1 MLVVMLMVMTKNN
14 DKLPRNNLD
23 PSPIMHH
30 LLLLRLLSQKP
41 TEYYMEHVEQLLIP
55 QPLVICICICICICF
70 QSSENAFTVIQND
83 SGRDTRWQCCH
94 SGRAGKRHK
103 AGRFQLVGG
112 YRRVFSIQIFSSIW
126 YHPRFEHC
134 LFPGESRGEDGGR
147 GDLAFRPKHCLHHQ
161 DGPGAAINFNRSC
174 HFQ

>member
-30 LLLLRLLSQKP
+30 LLLLRLLSLKP

-55 QPLVICICICICICF
+55 QPLVICICNCICICIYICICICICF
-70 QSSENAFTVIQND
+70 QSSENASTVIQNA
-83 SGRDTRWQCCH
+83 SGRDTRWQYCH

-103 AGRFQLVGG
+103 AGRFQFHRFIGG
-112 YRRVFSIQIFSSIW
+112 FSPSQISSLIL
-126 YHPRFEHC
+126 YHPRCEHC

-147 GDLAFRPKHCLHHQ
+147 GDLAFRPEHCLHHQ
-161 DGPGAAINFNRSC
+161 DGPGI
-174 HFQ
+174 